1 MDALPPNLADR
12 AETQMRALILGGA
25 LKPGERIFE
34 AATAKRM
41 GISRAPLRE
50 ALRRLEAQG
59 LVIAVPGQG
68 VFVRAYTPEDVW
80 QVAELRRCL
89 QQFAVGALV
98 ALPDVVLPD
107 LAERLAALE
116 ADFARAFANPRPG
129 ALIEANLAFHVGLV
143 RLTGNARLAAAFE
156 PLAAE
161 LRLIHSLSQS
171 EQDPSFLNPRT
182 YSPLI
187 GRIVARDGA
196 GAEAE
201 IGRLIRGFASKAMVA
216 AGESNGGTSSPRRKA
231 SSERS

>member
-12 AETQMRALILGGA
+12 AETEMRALILGGSP
-25 LKPGERIFE
+25 KPGERIFE

-59 LVIAVPGQG
+59 LVTAVPGQG

-98 ALPDVVLPD
+98 AMPDVMLPN
-107 LAERLAALE
+107 LTERLAALE
-116 ADFARAFANPRPG
+116 AEYARAFENPHPG

-161 LRLIHSLSQS
+161 LRLIHSLSRS

-216 AGESNGGTSSPRRKA
+216 AGESNGGTSSPRKKA